1 MTLYRKFPDDPES
14 EAAQARDKGGAKPA
28 RAERRSKSR
37 VANNQGTG
45 EGTATA
51 LSKLK
56 MIERHKSELRPLF
69 YPRKTP

>member
-1 MTLYRKFPDDPES
+1 MTLYRKIPDDPES
-14 EAAQARDKGGAKPA
+14 EIPRDKGGAKGP
-28 RAERRSKSR
+28 RTERRSKHR

-69 YPRKTP
+69 YPRKT